1 MKSLLFTFMFLVLMG
16 GMVATAQFRKIP
28 AEVTE
33 AFKDK
38 YPATKNVAWRDK
50 IGSFVVSF
58 EMDAVKYEA
67 KFSTKGEWLQTEKE
81 IAEESLPAAV
91 KDGYDKSKFNNWEVK
106 TISEIENKEGTVQY
120 RIQVKKN
127 NLEKKNLLFDNEG
140 RMIKDALSI

>member
-1 MKSLLFTFMFLVLMG
+1 MKRILLTVMCFVLLG
-16 GMVATAQFRKIP
+16 GIAATAQFRKIP

-33 AFKDK
+33 AFKEK
-38 YPATKNVAWRDK
+38 YPETKNVSWRDK

-67 KFSTKGEWLQTEKE
+67 KFNSKGEWLQTEKE
-81 IAEESLPAAV
+81 IAEEALPAAV

-120 RIQVKKN
+120 RIQVKRN